1 MEVTEKYFL
10 YRADGTE
17 EIEVEKLDGDMNIV
31 RTLTGAHFSEESKK
45 MTDSDVKRFKG
56 VYGLLY
62 ENELGLQTTIFDIY
76 RSDGMEL
83 NKIYNEDCL
92 VGMKRISGGSVD
104 LIVTDPPYLINYSRH
119 VKGHR
124 FENKILNDNNP
135 ELISKYIKECYRI
148 LKNNSAMY
156 MFTSHK
162 TVDFFKQELENTGFN
177 VKNMIIW
184 DKQRQGMGDTSTV
197 FGFQYELIFFVSKGQ
212 PKIRGKR
219 LSDIWS
225 FPKVV
230 GRNQVHQNQKPI
242 ELIER
247 CVTKHSNEGDVVF
260 DGFMGSGTTAIA
272 CINTNRNYIGFE
284 LDEEYYETSIK
295 RINNHVED
303 KQIDLFE
310 VMDN

>member
-1 MEVTEKYFL
+1 
-10 YRADGTE
+10 
-17 EIEVEKLDGDMNIV
+17 
-31 RTLTGAHFSEESKK
+31 
-45 MTDSDVKRFKG
+45 
-56 VYGLLY
+56 
-62 ENELGLQTTIFDIY
+62 
-76 RSDGMEL
+76 MEL

-92 VGMKRISGGSVD
+92 EGMKRISDGSVD

-284 LDEEYYETSIK
+284 LDEGYYKASIE
-295 RINNHVED
+295 RIDNHVKD
-303 KQIDLFE
+303 KQIELFE
-310 VMDN
+310 MLDN

>member
-1 MEVTEKYFL
+1 M
-10 YRADGTE
+10 G
-17 EIEVEKLDGDMNIV
+17 
-31 RTLTGAHFSEESKK
+31 
-45 MTDSDVKRFKG
+45 
-56 VYGLLY
+56 
-62 ENELGLQTTIFDIY
+62 
-76 RSDGMEL
+76 L

-92 VGMKRISGGSVD
+92 EGMKRISDGSVD

-162 TVDFFKQELENTGFN
+162 TVDFFKQELENAGFN

-284 LDEEYYETSIK
+284 LDEGYYNIANERISK
-295 RINNHVED
+295 RTND
-303 KQIDLFE
+303 KQIELFE
-310 VMDN
+310 VE

>member
-1 MEVTEKYFL
+1 
-10 YRADGTE
+10 
-17 EIEVEKLDGDMNIV
+17 
-31 RTLTGAHFSEESKK
+31 
-45 MTDSDVKRFKG
+45 
-56 VYGLLY
+56 
-62 ENELGLQTTIFDIY
+62 
-76 RSDGMEL
+76 MEL
-83 NKIYNEDCL
+83 DVIYNQDCL
-92 VGMKRISGGSVD
+92 EGMKLIPDDSID

-156 MFTSHK
+156 MFASHK
-162 TVDFFKQELENTGFN
+162 TVDFFKQDLEDTGFN

-230 GRNQVHQNQKPI
+230 GKNQVHQNQKPI
-242 ELIER
+242 ELIEQ
-247 CVTKHSNEGDVVF
+247 CILKHSDEGGLVF
-260 DGFMGSGTTAIA
+260 DGFLGSGTTAVA
-272 CINTNRNYIGFE
+272 AVNTNRHYIGFE
-284 LDEEYYETSIK
+284 LDPQYFDIACQRLDEAEGK
-295 RINNHVED
+295 DVR
-303 KQIDLFE
+303 K
-310 VMDN
+310 

>member
-1 MEVTEKYFL
+1 
-10 YRADGTE
+10 
-17 EIEVEKLDGDMNIV
+17 
-31 RTLTGAHFSEESKK
+31 
-45 MTDSDVKRFKG
+45 
-56 VYGLLY
+56 
-62 ENELGLQTTIFDIY
+62 
-76 RSDGMEL
+76 MEL

-92 VGMKRISGGSVD
+92 EGMKRISDGSVD

-284 LDEEYYETSIK
+284 LDEGYYNIANE
-295 RINNHVED
+295 RISKHTND
-303 KQIDLFE
+303 KQIELFE
-310 VMDN
+310 VE

>member
-1 MEVTEKYFL
+1 
-10 YRADGTE
+10 
-17 EIEVEKLDGDMNIV
+17 
-31 RTLTGAHFSEESKK
+31 
-45 MTDSDVKRFKG
+45 
-56 VYGLLY
+56 
-62 ENELGLQTTIFDIY
+62 
-76 RSDGMEL
+76 MEL
-83 NKIYNEDCL
+83 NTIYNEDCL
-92 VGMKRISGGSVD
+92 EGMKRISDGSVD

-272 CINTNRNYIGFE
+272 AINTNRNYIGFE
-284 LDEEYYETSIK
+284 LDEEYYKASLNRIEEHKKSI
-295 RINNHVED
+295 D
-303 KQIDLFE
+303 TL
-310 VMDN
+310 

>member
-1 MEVTEKYFL
+1 
-10 YRADGTE
+10 
-17 EIEVEKLDGDMNIV
+17 
-31 RTLTGAHFSEESKK
+31 
-45 MTDSDVKRFKG
+45 
-56 VYGLLY
+56 
-62 ENELGLQTTIFDIY
+62 
-76 RSDGMEL
+76 MEL

-92 VGMKRISGGSVD
+92 EGMKRISGGSVD

>member
-1 MEVTEKYFL
+1 
-10 YRADGTE
+10 
-17 EIEVEKLDGDMNIV
+17 
-31 RTLTGAHFSEESKK
+31 
-45 MTDSDVKRFKG
+45 
-56 VYGLLY
+56 
-62 ENELGLQTTIFDIY
+62 
-76 RSDGMEL
+76 MEL

-92 VGMKRISGGSVD
+92 IGMKRIPDGSID

-124 FENKILNDNNP
+124 FENNILNDNNP

-148 LKNNSAMY
+148 LKDDSAMY

-212 PKIRGKR
+212 PKIKGKR

-242 ELIER
+242 ELIKR
-247 CVTKHSNEGDVVF
+247 CVKKHSNEGDVVF

-272 CINTNRNYIGFE
+272 CLNTNRNYIGFE
-284 LDEEYYETSIK
+284 LDKTYYEKSLERIKNHTTQTS
-295 RINNHVED
+295 
-303 KQIDLFE
+303 LFE
-310 VMDN
+310 HI

>member
-1 MEVTEKYFL
+1 
-10 YRADGTE
+10 
-17 EIEVEKLDGDMNIV
+17 
-31 RTLTGAHFSEESKK
+31 
-45 MTDSDVKRFKG
+45 
-56 VYGLLY
+56 
-62 ENELGLQTTIFDIY
+62 
-76 RSDGMEL
+76 MEL

-92 VGMKRISGGSVD
+92 EGMKRISGGSVD

-284 LDEEYYETSIK
+284 LDQEYYRASIE
-295 RINNHVED
+295 RINNHVKD

-310 VMDN
+310 TLDN

>member
-1 MEVTEKYFL
+1 
-10 YRADGTE
+10 
-17 EIEVEKLDGDMNIV
+17 
-31 RTLTGAHFSEESKK
+31 
-45 MTDSDVKRFKG
+45 
-56 VYGLLY
+56 
-62 ENELGLQTTIFDIY
+62 
-76 RSDGMEL
+76 MEL

>member
-1 MEVTEKYFL
+1 
-10 YRADGTE
+10 
-17 EIEVEKLDGDMNIV
+17 
-31 RTLTGAHFSEESKK
+31 
-45 MTDSDVKRFKG
+45 
-56 VYGLLY
+56 
-62 ENELGLQTTIFDIY
+62 
-76 RSDGMEL
+76 
-83 NKIYNEDCL
+83 
-92 VGMKRISGGSVD
+92 
-104 LIVTDPPYLINYSRH
+104 
-119 VKGHR
+119 
-124 FENKILNDNNP
+124 
-135 ELISKYIKECYRI
+135 
-148 LKNNSAMY
+148 MY

-272 CINTNRNYIGFE
+272 AINTNRNYIGFE
-284 LDEEYYETSIK
+284 LDEEYYNLANERISKTLKSETLET
-295 RINNHVED
+295 R
-303 KQIDLFE
+303 
-310 VMDN
+310 

>member
-1 MEVTEKYFL
+1 
-10 YRADGTE
+10 
-17 EIEVEKLDGDMNIV
+17 
-31 RTLTGAHFSEESKK
+31 
-45 MTDSDVKRFKG
+45 
-56 VYGLLY
+56 
-62 ENELGLQTTIFDIY
+62 
-76 RSDGMEL
+76 MEL

-92 VGMKRISGGSVD
+92 EGMKRISDGSVD

-247 CVTKHSNEGDVVF
+247 CITKHSNEGDVVF

-272 CINTNRNYIGFE
+272 AINTNRNYIGFE
-284 LDEEYYETSIK
+284 LDEEYYNLANERISKTLKSETS
-295 RINNHVED
+295 
-303 KQIDLFE
+303 
-310 VMDN
+310 

>member
-1 MEVTEKYFL
+1 M
-10 YRADGTE
+10 G
-17 EIEVEKLDGDMNIV
+17 
-31 RTLTGAHFSEESKK
+31 
-45 MTDSDVKRFKG
+45 
-56 VYGLLY
+56 
-62 ENELGLQTTIFDIY
+62 
-76 RSDGMEL
+76 L

-92 VGMKRISGGSVD
+92 EGMKRISDGSVD

-272 CINTNRNYIGFE
+272 AINTNRNYIGFE
-284 LDEEYYETSIK
+284 LDEEYYKASLNRIEEHKKSI
-295 RINNHVED
+295 D
-303 KQIDLFE
+303 TL
-310 VMDN
+310 

>member
-1 MEVTEKYFL
+1 
-10 YRADGTE
+10 
-17 EIEVEKLDGDMNIV
+17 
-31 RTLTGAHFSEESKK
+31 
-45 MTDSDVKRFKG
+45 
-56 VYGLLY
+56 
-62 ENELGLQTTIFDIY
+62 
-76 RSDGMEL
+76 MEL

-92 VGMKRISGGSVD
+92 EGMKRISDGSVD

-284 LDEEYYETSIK
+284 LDEEYYKASIE
-295 RINNHVED
+295 RINNHVKD
-303 KQIDLFE
+303 KQNVE
-310 VMDN
+310 G

>member
-1 MEVTEKYFL
+1 
-10 YRADGTE
+10 
-17 EIEVEKLDGDMNIV
+17 
-31 RTLTGAHFSEESKK
+31 
-45 MTDSDVKRFKG
+45 
-56 VYGLLY
+56 
-62 ENELGLQTTIFDIY
+62 
-76 RSDGMEL
+76 MEL

-284 LDEEYYETSIK
+284 LDEEYYNLANERISKTLKSETS
-295 RINNHVED
+295 
-303 KQIDLFE
+303 
-310 VMDN
+310 

>member
-1 MEVTEKYFL
+1 MI
-10 YRADGTE
+10 
-17 EIEVEKLDGDMNIV
+17 EI
-31 RTLTGAHFSEESKK
+31 
-45 MTDSDVKRFKG
+45 
-56 VYGLLY
+56 
-62 ENELGLQTTIFDIY
+62 
-76 RSDGMEL
+76 EL

-92 VGMKRISGGSVD
+92 EGMEQIPDGGVD

-156 MFTSHK
+156 MFASHK
-162 TVDFFKQELENTGFN
+162 TVDFFKQELEGTGFN

-225 FPKVV
+225 FPRVV

-260 DGFMGSGTTAIA
+260 DGFLGSGTTAIA
-272 CINTNRNYIGFE
+272 CLNTNRHFIGFE
-284 LDEEYYETSIK
+284 LDKEYFDIATK
-295 RINNHVED
+295 RIKEHEPEL
-303 KQIDLFE
+303 K
-310 VMDN
+310 

>member
-1 MEVTEKYFL
+1 
-10 YRADGTE
+10 
-17 EIEVEKLDGDMNIV
+17 
-31 RTLTGAHFSEESKK
+31 
-45 MTDSDVKRFKG
+45 
-56 VYGLLY
+56 
-62 ENELGLQTTIFDIY
+62 
-76 RSDGMEL
+76 MEL

-92 VGMKRISGGSVD
+92 EGMKRISDGSVD
-104 LIVTDPPYLINYSRH
+104 LIVTDLPYLINYSRH

-212 PKIRGKR
+212 PKLWGEIRCIK
-219 LSDIWS
+219 I
-225 FPKVV
+225 K
-230 GRNQVHQNQKPI
+230 NQ
-242 ELIER
+242 
-247 CVTKHSNEGDVVF
+247 SN
-260 DGFMGSGTTAIA
+260 
-272 CINTNRNYIGFE
+272 
-284 LDEEYYETSIK
+284 
-295 RINNHVED
+295 
-303 KQIDLFE
+303 
-310 VMDN
+310 